1 MLKHEGQGEDFLSNI
16 TNFTLLGKIYIYYLD
31 TLWGGYR
38 CNNVKLLT
46 KKLFFHP
53 EFTFVSPMFDIIV

>member
-31 TLWGGYR
+31 TLWGDLGVIRYLLYR
-38 CNNVKLLT
+38 YENV
-46 KKLFFHP
+46 
-53 EFTFVSPMFDIIV
+53 V